1 MTGNR
6 RTLLESPK
14 GPVLMP
20 SSQSERAYLS
30 PKDPAS
36 LVMTDFRTG
45 PMITTSTGTSIE
57 LALQQMKLSG
67 ARFAFVVDPQA
78 ALVGSL
84 TSYDIQGEKPIR
96 YMQSVGYS
104 HTTGAWRD
112 VVVENIMEPL
122 SEWQV
127 LDHADVGRLAI
138 CDVAA
143 LMAEAGRRYL
153 VVVERIRQD
162 DPVWQVRGL
171 FSGARIQ
178 LLLGTSSPNV
188 APAKTFAELER
199 EIV

>member
-1 MTGNR
+1 MTATMR
-6 RTLLESPK
+6 ALLEVPK

-20 SSQSERAYLS
+20 GSRSERVYLS
-30 PKDPAS
+30 PMEPAS

-67 ARFAFVVDPQA
+67 ARFAFVIDGHG
-78 ALVGSL
+78 ALVGSV
-84 TSYDIQGEKPIR
+84 TSYDIQGEQPIR

-122 SEWQV
+122 AQWQV
-127 LDHADVGRLAI
+127 LDHSYVARLTIA
-138 CDVAA
+138 DVAA
-143 LMAEAGRRYL
+143 LMSDAGRRYL
-153 VVVERIRQD
+153 VVVERPQEG
-162 DPVWQVRGL
+162 DPTWHVRGL

-178 LLLGTSSPNV
+178 MLLGTASSRV
-188 APAKTFAELER
+188 AAAKTFAELER

>member
-1 MTGNR
+1 MNTAR
-6 RTLLESPK
+6 RALLAAPQ

-20 SSQSERAYLS
+20 NSQTERAYLS
-30 PKDPAS
+30 PEEPAS

-67 ARFAFVVDPQA
+67 ARFAFVVDEHGT
-78 ALVGSL
+78 LVGSL
-84 TSYDIQGEKPIR
+84 TSYDIQGEKPMR

-122 SEWQV
+122 AEWQV
-127 LDHADVGRLAI
+127 LDHAAVGRLTI
-138 CDVAA
+138 SDVAA
-143 LMAEAGRRYL
+143 LMTETDRRYL
-153 VVVERIRQD
+153 VVVERCKADEHAWR
-162 DPVWQVRGL
+162 VRGL

-178 LLLGTSSPNV
+178 MLLGTAPPSV
-188 APAKTFAELER
+188 APAKTFAEIER
-199 EIV
+199 QIA

>member
-67 ARFAFVVDPQA
+67 ARFAFVVDPQG

-138 CDVAA
+138 CDVAG

-162 DPVWQVRGL
+162 DPPWQVRGL